1 MISRLFTDRRNIAVL
16 RRIDRP
22 SAALLAVVQA
32 IVATVGWFVEPTWL
46 AVAVA
51 VQLALG
57 GIGAVWVIGPA
68 RGELGLARYA
78 IPAVAGI
85 SATIFGRVIP
95 GGLSLLLVPIAAVL
109 LWSVTYLELRVV
121 RGEGGRTLQVVL
133 FTAITFAA
141 AWGLFDLFGAQTW
154 PTPVALLAVL
164 VLPLALRAS
173 EARGTIGAEGVGQ
186 ALLHI
191 LVVTQIAAAT
201 VLLLMPLYAM
211 ASLIAFA
218 FYIWAGAVDA
228 LRGGASG
235 RSVAIEYGALSLVG
249 LVAGLLL
256 HRP

>member
-1 MISRLFTDRRNIAVL
+1 TDRRNIAVL

-22 SAALLAVVQA
+22 SAALLAVGQA

-141 AWGLFDLFGAQTW
+141 
-154 PTPVALLAVL
+154 
-164 VLPLALRAS
+164 
-173 EARGTIGAEGVGQ
+173 
-186 ALLHI
+186 
-191 LVVTQIAAAT
+191 
-201 VLLLMPLYAM
+201 
-211 ASLIAFA
+211 
-218 FYIWAGAVDA
+218 
-228 LRGGASG
+228 
-235 RSVAIEYGALSLVG
+235 
-249 LVAGLLL
+249 
-256 HRP
+256 